1 MIEVKGLLWDYHNK
15 KAMNTMNKYKTRQTN
30 TNQSHT
36 QTYHAHKK
44 YNKRQKTQTITH
56 THTKTIPSNQDP
68 SDLTVGQI
76 SANARCTK
84 KALITFIVLARALGS
99 LQ

>member
-44 YNKRQKTQTITH
+44 YNTRQKTQTITH
-56 THTKTIPSNQDP
+56 THKNNTK
-68 SDLTVGQI
+68 
-76 SANARCTK
+76 
-84 KALITFIVLARALGS
+84 
-99 LQ
+99 